1 MFAINPEILF
11 TTGIV
16 LFSFK
21 LAKLIYEPFS
31 IGVVDTL
38 VLGCGTYLIYK
49 KQWIG
54 EEKKDDKTMQVANML
69 GQLTKQLNQVVNEYQ
84 ERENKILKQME
95 LERQNVAQTTSSSEE
110 KPSNPFFIEYSED
123 DVSVTHLDL
132 SKVVENNDDL
142 SIKLPL
148 HLELAV
154 KTPLPESPK
163 PNRFFD
169 EDFESEDDANFGT
182 NTQVH
187 YTRHSNAQM
196 I

>member
-1 MFAINPEILF
+1 MFAINLEILF

-21 LAKLIYEPFS
+21 LVKLFYEPFS
-31 IGVVDTL
+31 IGIVDTF

-49 KQWIG
+49 KQWT
-54 EEKKDDKTMQVANML
+54 EKEKKDDKTMQVANML
-69 GQLTKQLNQVVNEYQ
+69 GQLKNQLNQVVNQYQ
-84 ERENKILKQME
+84 EQENEILKQIE
-95 LERQNVAQTTSSSEE
+95 KERQHIAQTTISSEK
-110 KPSNPFFIEYSED
+110 KPSNPFFMEYSED
-123 DVSVTHLDL
+123 DVLVTHLDL
-132 SKVVENNDDL
+132 SKVVENKHDV

-169 EDFESEDDANFGT
+169 EDFE
-182 NTQVH
+182 
-187 YTRHSNAQM
+187 
-196 I
+196 

>member
-1 MFAINPEILF
+1 MMFAINPEILF

-21 LAKLIYEPFS
+21 LAKLIYEPLS
-31 IGVVDTL
+31 IGIVDTL

-49 KQWIG
+49 KQWTC
-54 EEKKDDKTMQVANML
+54 EEKKDYKTIQIANML
-69 GQLTKQLNQVVNEYQ
+69 GQLKNQLNQVVNQ
-84 ERENKILKQME
+84 EQENEILKQIE
-95 LERQNVAQTTSSSEE
+95 KERQHIAQTTISSEK
-110 KPSNPFFIEYSED
+110 KPSNPFFTEYSED
-123 DVSVTHLDL
+123 DVLVTHLDL
-132 SKVVENNDDL
+132 SKVVENKHDL

-169 EDFESEDDANFGT
+169 EDFE
-182 NTQVH
+182 
-187 YTRHSNAQM
+187 
-196 I
+196 

>member
-1 MFAINPEILF
+1 MMFAINPEILF

-21 LAKLIYEPFS
+21 LAKLICDPFS
-31 IGVVDTL
+31 IGIVDTL

-49 KQWIG
+49 KQWTC
-54 EEKKDDKTMQVANML
+54 EEKKDYKTIQIANML
-69 GQLTKQLNQVVNEYQ
+69 GQLKNQLNQVVNQ
-84 ERENKILKQME
+84 EQENEILKQIE
-95 LERQNVAQTTSSSEE
+95 KERQHIAQTTISSEK

-123 DVSVTHLDL
+123 DVLVTHLDL
-132 SKVVENNDDL
+132 SKVVENKHDL

-169 EDFESEDDANFGT
+169 EDFE
-182 NTQVH
+182 
-187 YTRHSNAQM
+187 
-196 I
+196 

>member
-21 LAKLIYEPFS
+21 LVKLFYEPFS
-31 IGVVDTL
+31 IGIVDTF

-49 KQWIG
+49 KQWT
-54 EEKKDDKTMQVANML
+54 EKEKKDDKTMQVANML
-69 GQLTKQLNQVVNEYQ
+69 GQLKNQLNQVVNQYQ
-84 ERENKILKQME
+84 EQENEILKQIE
-95 LERQNVAQTTSSSEE
+95 KERQHIAQTTISSEK
-110 KPSNPFFIEYSED
+110 KPSNPFFMEYSED
-123 DVSVTHLDL
+123 DVLVTHLDL
-132 SKVVENNDDL
+132 SKVVENKHDV

-163 PNRFFD
+163 PNRFF
-169 EDFESEDDANFGT
+169 
-182 NTQVH
+182 
-187 YTRHSNAQM
+187 
-196 I
+196 

>member
-1 MFAINPEILF
+1 MMFAINPEILF

-21 LAKLIYEPFS
+21 LAKLMFEPFS

-49 KQWIG
+49 KQWTC
-54 EEKKDDKTMQVANML
+54 EEKKDYKTIQMANML
-69 GQLTKQLNQVVNEYQ
+69 GYLTKQLNQVVNEYQ
-84 ERENKILKQME
+84 EQENEILKQME
-95 LERQNVAQTTSSSEE
+95 KERQNVAQTTISTEE
-110 KPSNPFFIEYSED
+110 KPSNPFFMEYSED
-123 DVSVTHLDL
+123 DVLVTHLDL
-132 SKVVENNDDL
+132 SKVVENDDDL

-148 HLELAV
+148 DIELAV

-169 EDFESEDDANFGT
+169 EDFE
-182 NTQVH
+182 
-187 YTRHSNAQM
+187 
-196 I
+196 

>member
-1 MFAINPEILF
+1 MMFAINPEILF

-21 LAKLIYEPFS
+21 LVKLFYEPLS
-31 IGVVDTL
+31 IGIVDTL

-49 KQWIG
+49 KQWT
-54 EEKKDDKTMQVANML
+54 EKEKKDDKTIQMANML

-84 ERENKILKQME
+84 EQENEILKQME
-95 LERQNVAQTTSSSEE
+95 KERRDVAQTNISTEE
-110 KPSNPFFIEYSED
+110 KPSNPFFMEYSED
-123 DVSVTHLDL
+123 DVLVTHLDL
-132 SKVVENNDDL
+132 SKVVENNNDL

-154 KTPLPESPK
+154 NTPLPESPK

-169 EDFESEDDANFGT
+169 EDFE
-182 NTQVH
+182 
-187 YTRHSNAQM
+187 
-196 I
+196 